1 VPALPVDLRPVV
13 GRHDLFLVFTNDTAK
28 EDAPLM
34 SFASVRLTAVPG
46 R

>member
-1 VPALPVDLRPVV
+1 VPALPVDLRPVE
-13 GRHDLFLVFTNDTAK
+13 GHHDLYLVFSNDAAK

-34 SFASVRLTAVPG
+34 SVSSVRLTAVPG